1 MPASTLDA
9 VAIGIGSLSVHPSV
23 SLLLRLTCMLF
34 GDPIAPYLVCSR
46 NGALTSDIEIIRKE
60 NQIREKKGGMVTVCF
75 ILLNICNLIV
85 CAQILYIYSTNKS
98 ILKKK
103 NLF

>member
-1 MPASTLDA
+1 VPASTLDA

-34 GDPIAPYLVCSR
+34 GDPIAPYQVCSR

-60 NQIREKKGGMVTVCF
+60 NQIREKKGGNGDGMFYITQHMQFNCMCP
-75 ILLNICNLIV
+75 NP
-85 CAQILYIYSTNKS
+85 LYI
-98 ILKKK
+98 
-103 NLF
+103 